1 MKRRHHRNQPHTVVQ
16 VKSDMSFFL
25 CVIGMVMIVE
35 GLPYFAFPD
44 KMKPWLQKVMET
56 PEPSLR
62 RLGFGL
68 MMAGLVLVYFGRLG

>member
-1 MKRRHHRNQPHTVVQ
+1 MR
-16 VKSDMSFFL
+16 FFL
-25 CVIGMVMIVE
+25 CVIGMVMVVE

-56 PEPSLR
+56 PDSSLR

-68 MMAGLVLVYFGRLG
+68 MMAGLVLVYLGRLG